1 MLKWVGA
8 VRAIMRVAVE
18 LRRIADSLEYFAQQD
33 AMEKG
38 RLFIPSKLRD
48 KGRDE
53 SEVLYTPSLD
63 EQVQMKEEEEAIFM
77 QQGTRGVERLFEN
90 IR

>member
-1 MLKWVGA
+1 
-8 VRAIMRVAVE
+8 MRVAVE

-38 RLFIPSKLRD
+38 RMFIPSKLRD

-53 SEVLYTPSLD
+53 SEVLFTPSLD
-63 EQVQMKEEEEAIFM
+63 EQAKMREEEEAVFS
-77 QQGTRGVERLFEN
+77 QQGIRGVERLYGSHSE
-90 IR
+90 

>member
-77 QQGTRGVERLFEN
+77 QQGTRGVERLFG
-90 IR
+90 R